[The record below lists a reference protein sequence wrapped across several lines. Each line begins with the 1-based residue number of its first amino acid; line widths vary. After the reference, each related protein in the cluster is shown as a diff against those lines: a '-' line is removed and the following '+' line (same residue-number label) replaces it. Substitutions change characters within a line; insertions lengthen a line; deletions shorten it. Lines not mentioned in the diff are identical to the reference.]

1 MSLYVFNLYPKRAI
15 VSADTRMCISH
26 NNELYKLHDEAQ
38 KLFVINDLIITTG
51 GAGWVCSY
59 IMHEYFS
66 SPSHSIKRLYE
77 IALDTIARIDE
88 VAMKFGASAQNSDYK
103 SNPYLLELCILQYNQ
118 TLQNNV
124 FYHISTSNAYQLE
137 QHIIRE
143 ETRIYGGVDM
153 KIVQQY
159 LHDNASAAD
168 SNYIGTLTSA
178 YEAVTSEAVGG
189 SLMIAC
195 QDRMD
200 LQIFE
205 LPLKD
210 GRAVKIWSDSKG

>member
-15 VSADTRMCISH
+15 VSADTRMCFSH

-38 KLFVINDLIITTG
+38 KLFVVNDLIITTG

-88 VAMKFGASAQNSDYK
+88 IAIQFGEAAQDSDYK

-143 ETRIYGGVDM
+143 ETKIYGGIDM
-153 KIVQQY
+153 EIVQQY
-159 LHDNASAAD
+159 LHENASAAN
-168 SNYIGTLTSA
+168 SNYIGTLTLA
-178 YEAVTSEAVGG
+178 YEAATSEAVGG
-189 SLMIAC
+189 KLIIAC

-200 LQIFE
+200 LQMFE
-205 LPLKD
+205 VPLRDCRMIKT
-210 GRAVKIWSDSKG
+210 WSDNIG